1 MLRHGFAVRV
11 VFLKCRTPKAQ
22 RCASHSGYGTRQTLQ
37 IYTIDTKVLHVHD
50 KLNEVYDFN
59 KSAGVIGNG
68 C

>member
-1 MLRHGFAVRV
+1 MLRHGACGARS
-11 VFLKCRTPKAQ
+11 VFKVQDTEGTEV
-22 RCASHSGYGTRQTLQ
+22 ASHSGYGTRQTLQ